1 MRAWAVCLTF
11 LAMAAAGCAPKPP
24 ILLVAPPPEEAS
36 APDPNNWRDVSLAA
50 DAERI
55 DRVDAAWREALAD
68 VRKTRFAKAVAK
80 EGALLDPAAALPRA
94 LPPPG
99 RYQCRVIKLGFAPV
113 KRRRGPGYTVYPP
126 YFCYVE
132 QDGELTTLVK
142 ETGTERHA
150 GRLWPDGDRRLIF
163 LGALAIGGE
172 AAPAYG
178 DDPARDIA
186 GLFERVA
193 PFRWRLVIP
202 WPRVETRLPV
212 ESRLDVLEL
221 VPFTE
226 QMAVNPQ

>member
-1 MRAWAVCLTF
+1 MRVWATRMAI
-11 LAMAAAGCAPKPP
+11 LALAAAGCAAKPP
-24 ILLVAPPPEEAS
+24 ILVIPPPAEAP
-36 APDPNNWRDVSLAA
+36 AADPNNWRDVALAA

-55 DRVDAAWREALAD
+55 DRVQDAWREALAD
-68 VRKTRFAKAVAK
+68 VRKTRFVRALAK
-80 EGALLDPAAALPRA
+80 EGPLLVPDAALPRA

-113 KRRRGPGYTVYPP
+113 GRRRGPGFVVYPP

-132 QDGELTTLVK
+132 QEGELTTLVK

-150 GRLWPDGDRRLIF
+150 GRLWPDSDERLIF
-163 LGALAIGGE
+163 LGALAIGSE
-172 AAPAYG
+172 SPPAYG
-178 DDPARDIA
+178 DDPARDLA
-186 GLFERVA
+186 GVLDRVA

-221 VPFTE
+221 IPFTG
-226 QMAVNPQ
+226 NPPLTPR

>member
-1 MRAWAVCLTF
+1 MRAWAICLMT
-11 LAMAAAGCAPKPP
+11 LAVAAAGCAPTPP
-24 ILLVAPPPEEAS
+24 IVVIPPPPQDAP
-36 APDPNNWRDVSLAA
+36 APDPNNWRDVSLSA

-55 DRVDAAWREALAD
+55 DRVEDAWREALAD
-68 VRKTRFAKAVAK
+68 ARRMRFAKAIAK
-80 EGALLDPAAALPRA
+80 EGPLLDPGAALPRA

-113 KRRRGPGYTVYPP
+113 GRPRGPGYVVYPP

-132 QDGELTTLVK
+132 QEGELTTLVK

-150 GRLWPDGDRRLIF
+150 GRLWPDSDERQIF
-163 LGALAIGGE
+163 LGALAIGSE
-172 AAPAYG
+172 TPPAYG
-178 DDPARDIA
+178 DDPARDLA
-186 GLFERVA
+186 GVFERVA

-221 VPFTE
+221 IPFTE
-226 QMAVNPQ
+226 NATLGSQ